1 MASEPVDRKGV
12 RRKKVNT
19 MNGMG
24 GSEVGSGGTYVKVLD
39 GETLHGASGAV
50 RGMDGHGVL
59 VIGAAG
65 AIGGA
70 FGASVRPAREHNA
83 TPDVPGYCALGR
95 PIRRRLER
103 SPDGI

>member
-1 MASEPVDRKGV
+1 
-12 RRKKVNT
+12 

-24 GSEVGSGGTYVKVLD
+24 GSEVGSGGTYVKILN

-65 AIGGA
+65 AIGGV
-70 FGASVRPAREHNA
+70 FGDAGRAAAQTKPAQIVHLNWSIARPISSRYKRPRQGFYGSGPTPRPA
-83 TPDVPGYCALGR
+83 PPGG
-95 PIRRRLER
+95 E
-103 SPDGI
+103 

>member
-65 AIGGA
+65 AIGGGLDDA
-70 FGASVRPAREHNA
+70 GRPPGQENGNQMFHFNGAIAAPKRRGLNA
-83 TPDVPGYCALGR
+83 TRQG
-95 PIRRRLER
+95 
-103 SPDGI
+103 

>member
-65 AIGGA
+65 AIGGGFVDA
-70 FGASVRPAREHNA
+70 GPPPLADQVAQLVPTTRAPPRAR
-83 TPDVPGYCALGR
+83 G
-95 PIRRRLER
+95 
-103 SPDGI
+103 S

>member
-65 AIGGA
+65 AIGGG
-70 FGASVRPAREHNA
+70 FVGAVRPRCQHELSPIVVVKTAFARA
-83 TPDVPGYCALGR
+83 
-95 PIRRRLER
+95 IR
-103 SPDGI
+103 S

>member
-24 GSEVGSGGTYVKVLD
+24 GSEVGSGGTYVKILN
-39 GETLHGASGAV
+39 GEALHGASGAV

-59 VIGAAG
+59 VIGAAS
-65 AIGGA
+65 AIGGG
-70 FGASVRPAREHNA
+70 FDDGVRPTVDHDG
-83 TPDVPGYCALGR
+83 TPIFHSNC
-95 PIRRRLER
+95 PIDCSIWRRSDR
-103 SPDGI
+103 I